1 MHPNEQALRIALDE
15 FLFRFGRDVIAESTE
30 EWRLEH
36 TELMDAFQH
45 AQETLE
51 RVR

>member
-1 MHPNEQALRIALDE
+1 MSPNELALRIALDE
-15 FLFRFGRDVIAESTE
+15 LLFRFGKDVIAKSTE

-36 TELMDAFQH
+36 AELMDAFQH